1 MSSPEIEASGSSESK
16 IRIFQS
22 KNPSRTPTSWD
33 AEDDILLMH
42 LKDNQ
47 KLGWKEIA
55 SNFTNRT
62 PNACQF
68 RWRRLKSGN
77 LKNPPKS
84 AAALGA
90 QFKQNPNM
98 NSAPK
103 RKKPQLKITKV
114 QLSQQIILPK
124 NQIRKSF
131 KSTKNPVVQQI
142 MVQRGTLLA
151 VVVIVQPIATTLL
164 IIP

>member
-1 MSSPEIEASGSSESK
+1 MVLLNQNPDLPV
-16 IRIFQS
+16 

-98 NSAPK
+98 NSAK
-103 RKKPQLKITKV
+103 EKKPQLKITKV
-114 QLSQQIILPK
+114 QLSHQIILPK
-124 NQIRKSF
+124 KPNQEKF
-131 KSTKNPVVQQI
+131 QNTKIQWSNK
-142 MVQRGTLLA
+142 
-151 VVVIVQPIATTLL
+151 
-164 IIP
+164 

>member
-16 IRIFQS
+16 SGSSSQ

-103 RKKPQLKITKV
+103 KKKATTK
-114 QLSQQIILPK
+114 
-124 NQIRKSF
+124 NN
-131 KSTKNPVVQQI
+131 KSTTESSDN
-142 MVQRGTLLA
+142 
-151 VVVIVQPIATTLL
+151 TTEKETKSGKVSKTPKSSVPL
-164 IIP
+164 

>member
-1 MSSPEIEASGSSESK
+1 MEKIEI
-16 IRIFQS
+16 
-22 KNPSRTPTSWD
+22 
-33 AEDDILLMH
+33 
-42 LKDNQ
+42 
-47 KLGWKEIA
+47 
-55 SNFTNRT
+55 
-62 PNACQF
+62 
-68 RWRRLKSGN
+68 GN

-103 RKKPQLKITKV
+103 KKATTKITKV

-124 NQIRKSF
+124 RSQIRKSF
-131 KSTKNPVVQQI
+131 KTPKSSGPTNNGSKGN
-142 MVQRGTLLA
+142 TLA
-151 VVVIVQPIATTLL
+151 VVVIVQPTATTLL